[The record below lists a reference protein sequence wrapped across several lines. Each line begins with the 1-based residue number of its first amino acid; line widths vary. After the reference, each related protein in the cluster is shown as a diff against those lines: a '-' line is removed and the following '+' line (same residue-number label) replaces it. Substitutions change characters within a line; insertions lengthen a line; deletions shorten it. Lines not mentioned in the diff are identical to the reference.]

1 MAEKPRFRIAAGSSV
16 RPSAPS
22 ALTVQRARASYDGA
36 ARTDR
41 TASWNGAPDISA
53 HFALSLYGPE
63 LRRRSWIAY
72 RNIAVARR
80 GIERMADA
88 LVGSGARPRLRGVP
102 SEAAQ
107 AWLRLFER
115 WTRQADPSGSTTFY
129 GLQRQACLEMLIGGD
144 ALARFRERRLTD
156 GLVVPLQIEMLSADF
171 LPDWKHEMGPGANV
185 VRAGIELNPIG
196 QPTAYH
202 LYRSNP
208 KDVFGAWRLPGDNT
222 MTVPVPVAE
231 VLHMRA
237 VGAAGQLR
245 GEPVLSPALLKLR
258 DLDDYD
264 DAELVRMKS
273 LAVAAGFLED
283 NGTNE
288 PSTFEQLAT
297 ATDTPGVGSLAVEPG
312 LFVEIGPGKRIVPTP
327 PAGVAPQYEA
337 FVRTQLR
344 LVAAAVGVPYEA
356 LFGDWSASNDR
367 TYRASMMEWQRYVE
381 AVRWTAIEPQ
391 FLRPVW
397 ARFVRVVLAA
407 GIATLPAGMTEDD
420 LIEAVEWAYPAW
432 GWLNPTQEVAAYK
445 DAIRSGLT
453 TRSYVVSQMGFDVEL
468 IDAEL
473 AADQARADAL
483 GLALDT
489 DPRRTSGAGVTQA
502 RPAGSVD
509 SNAAPL
515 APGEAD
521 PNAEP
526 SPTR

>member
-1 MAEKPRFRIAAGSSV
+1 MAEKPRFRVAAGSGI

-80 GIERMADA
+80 GIERMTDA

-102 SEAAQ
+102 AADAQ
-107 AWLRLFER
+107 RWLRLWER
-115 WTRQADPSGSTTFY
+115 WTRQADPTGATTFY

-144 ALARFRERRLTD
+144 AIARFRERRLTD

-171 LPDWKHEMGPGANV
+171 LPDWKHELAPNGNV
-185 VRAGIELNPIG
+185 IRAGIELNPIG

-208 KDVFGAWRLPGDNT
+208 KDVFGAWSMNGQNG
-222 MTVPVPVAE
+222 MTVPVPVSE

-245 GEPVLSPALLKLR
+245 GEPILAPALLKLR

-273 LAVAAGFLED
+273 LAVAAGFIED
-283 NGTNE
+283 NGTGE

-297 ATDTPGVGSLAVEPG
+297 PTETPGVGSVAVEPG
-312 LFVEIGPGKRIVPTP
+312 LFVEVGPGKKIVPTP

-367 TYRASMMEWQRYVE
+367 TYRAAMLEWKRYVD

-397 ARFVRVVLAA
+397 TRFVRVAVLSGAA
-407 GIATLPAGMTEDD
+407 DLPAGMTEEEFV
-420 LIEAVEWAYPAW
+420 EAVEWAYPAW
-432 GWLNPTQEVAAYK
+432 GWLNPVQEVEAYK
-445 DAIRSGLT
+445 AAIRSGLT
-453 TRSYVVSQMGFDVEL
+453 TRAYVVGELGFNIED

-489 DPRRTSGAGVTQA
+489 DPRRTSNAGVTQA
-502 RPAGSVD
+502 RPAGST
-509 SNAAPL
+509 
-515 APGEAD
+515 D
-521 PNAEP
+521 PNAPSLAADSSMEP
-526 SPTR
+526 RTES